1 MRFKDCIKNNRT
13 YIIAEMSANHG
24 GSLVKAL
31 EIVREAAKAGA
42 DCLKIQTYTADT
54 ITIDC
59 DNEYFKLTTGLWKGY
74 TRYELYKQ
82 AYTPWEWQKQIKDEC
97 EKLGMDFLSTAFDD
111 TSVDFLEKLGVDAY
125 KIASFELVD
134 IPLIRKVAAT
144 GKTIFISCGM
154 GTKEEIEEAVK
165 TIEEQGNKNYV
176 LLKCTSEYPAVY
188 EDMRISLIPV
198 MREKFGCMVGLSDHS
213 LGYEADIVAVALG
226 AKVIEKHFCIS
237 RDDESVD
244 AAFST
249 NKEEFAQLVEKVR
262 LTEKMLGEPIF
273 KLTQKEENGRI
284 NRKSLFVVKD
294 VKEGEEIT
302 SENIKSIRPGHGLH
316 TRHYDEVIGK
326 KASRNLYRGEPLRE
340 DDYC

>member
-1 MRFKDCIKNNRT
+1 MRFKDCIRNNRT

-24 GSLVKAL
+24 GSLKKAMD
-31 EIVREAAKAGA
+31 IVHAAAKAGA

-59 DNEYFKLTTGLWKGY
+59 DNDYFKLTTGLWKGY
-74 TRYELYKQ
+74 TRYDLYKQ
-82 AYTPWEWQKQIKDEC
+82 AYTPWEWQKQIKAEC
-97 EKLGMDFLSTAFDD
+97 EKLGMDFLSTVFDD
-111 TSVDFLEKLGVDAY
+111 TSVDFLEELEVSAY

-134 IPLIRKVAAT
+134 IPLIRKVAST

-154 GTKEEIEEAVK
+154 GTEVEIEEAVQ
-165 TIEEQGNKNYV
+165 TIEEQGNHDYV

-198 MREKFGCMVGLSDHS
+198 MKEKFGCIVGLSDHS
-213 LGYEADIVAVALG
+213 LGYEADIMAVTLG

-237 RDDESVD
+237 RDDDSVD

-249 NKEEFAQLVEKVR
+249 NREEFAELVEKVR
-262 LTEKMLGEPIF
+262 LTEKMLGEPVF
-273 KLTQKEENGRI
+273 KLTPKEKGGRI
-284 NRKSLFVVKD
+284 NRKSIFVVKD
-294 VKEGEEIT
+294 VKAGEIIT
-302 SENIKSIRPGHGLH
+302 SEHIKCIRPGHGLH
-316 TRHYDEVIGK
+316 TRYYDIVLGK
-326 KASRNLYRGEPLRE
+326 KASRDLHRGEPLKE

>member
-244 AAFST
+244 ADFST

-302 SENIKSIRPGHGLH
+302 PENIKSIRPGHGLH

>member
-24 GSLVKAL
+24 GSLDKAL

-59 DNEYFKLTTGLWKGY
+59 DNEHFKLTTGLWKGY

-111 TSVDFLEKLGVDAY
+111 TSVDFLEELGVDAY

-154 GTKEEIEEAVK
+154 GTEEEIEEAVK
-165 TIEEQGNKNYV
+165 TIEEQGNKDYI

-213 LGYEADIVAVALG
+213 LGYEADIVAVSLG

-294 VKEGEEIT
+294 IKEGEEIT
-302 SENIKSIRPGHGLH
+302 PDNIKSIRPGHGLH
-316 TRHYDEVIGK
+316 TRYYDEVIGK
-326 KASRNLYRGEPLRE
+326 KASRDLYRGEPLRE
-340 DDYC
+340 DDCC